1 MSTSRAM
8 TQLTKSKEKIAEKI
22 ELIKS
27 KAEAKLLALESE
39 IDSID
44 KALDALAGDT
54 QVRKSA

>member
-8 TQLTKSKEKIAEKI
+8 AQLTKRKEKIAEKI

-27 KAEAKLLALESE
+27 KAEAKLLALETE

-44 KALDALAGDT
+44 KALDALAGDVA
-54 QVRKSA
+54 VRKSA